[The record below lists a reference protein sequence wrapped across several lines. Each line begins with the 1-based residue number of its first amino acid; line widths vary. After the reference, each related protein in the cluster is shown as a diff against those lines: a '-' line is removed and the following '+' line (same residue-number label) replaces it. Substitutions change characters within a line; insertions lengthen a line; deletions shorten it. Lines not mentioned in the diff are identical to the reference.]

1 MKIVIGG
8 AGEIGSHLAELLS
21 NERHQITVID
31 HNEMRLRHVAEVADL
46 ITVEGLTTSISTL
59 KKAQVHKADL
69 YIAVSPAEEQDMNIV
84 SASLAKQL
92 GARKSIA
99 RINNDEYLQE
109 ENQALFIDLGIDYL
123 FYPEKIAA
131 SEIDGLLEQ
140 SYTNEIME
148 FSGGK
153 LQLLTFK
160 LEDGSPLIDKK
171 ISELTLDITKLLY
184 RVLAI
189 SRNGET
195 IIPNSA
201 CDFRL
206 NDVVYIIAEREGID
220 EALYYS
226 GKEIIDVHNVM
237 ILGGTRMAEM
247 IAKKIEQRVTSLKLI
262 EPDRVRSEE
271 LAVLLPHTLIINGDV
286 HNTDLLEEEDL
297 RHMDA
302 FVAVSGSSAT
312 NILSCVIAKRLGVQK
327 TIAEIENLE
336 YVKLAESLGINT
348 VINKKMITA
357 ARIFRFTMRHHV
369 QSIKYLSGL
378 NAELMEFIV
387 KPGSAATKGKIRDI
401 DFPKDAIIGG
411 IVHGN
416 TSSIA
421 IGDSQIQAY
430 DRVTVLALPGS
441 INKVNRFFE

>member
-21 NERHQITVID
+21 NERHQITIID
-31 HNEMRLRHVAEVADL
+31 HNEARLQHVAEVADL
-46 ITVEGLTTSISTL
+46 ITVEGLTTSIATL
-59 KKAQVHKADL
+59 QKAQVNKADL
-69 YIAVSPAEEQDMNIV
+69 YIAVSPAEEQDMNVV

-109 ENQALFIDLGIDYL
+109 DNQALFIDLGIDYL

-160 LEDGSPLIDKK
+160 LEAGSPLIDKK
-171 ISELTLDITKLLY
+171 ISELTLEVTKLLY

-201 CDFRL
+201 SYFRL
-206 NDVVYIIAEREGID
+206 NDVIYIIAERDGID
-220 EALYYS
+220 EALSHS
-226 GKEIIDVHNVM
+226 GKKIIDVQNVM

-247 IAKKIEQRVTSLKLI
+247 IARKIEQRVTSLKLV
-262 EPDRVRSEE
+262 EPDRARSEE
-271 LAVLLPHTLIINGDV
+271 LAMLLPHTLIINGDV

-327 TIAEIENLE
+327 TIAEIENME

-387 KPGSAATKGKIRDI
+387 KPGSAVTKGKIRDI

-411 IVHGN
+411 IVRGN
-416 TSSIA
+416 TSFIA
-421 IGDSQIQAY
+421 VGDSQIQAY
-430 DRVTVLALPGS
+430 DRVTVLALPTS

>member
-31 HNEMRLRHVAEVADL
+31 HDEARLRHVAEVADL
-46 ITVEGLTTSISTL
+46 ITVEGLTTSITTL
-59 KKAQVHKADL
+59 QKAQVNKADL
-69 YIAVSPAEEQDMNIV
+69 YIAVSPAEEQDMNVV

-92 GARKSIA
+92 GARKCIA

-109 ENQALFIDLGIDYL
+109 DNQSLFIDLGIDYL

-131 SEIDGLLEQ
+131 SEIDRLLEH

-160 LEDGSPLIDKK
+160 LEEGSPLIGKK
-171 ISELTLDITKLLY
+171 ISELKLDITKLLY

-189 SRNGET
+189 SRNSET

-201 CDFRL
+201 SDFRL
-206 NDVVYIIAEREGID
+206 NDVLYIIAEHEGIE
-220 EALYYS
+220 EALSHS
-226 GKEIIDVHNVM
+226 GKKIIDVHNVM

-247 IAKKIEQRVTSLKLI
+247 IAKKIEQHVTSLKLI

-271 LAVLLPHTLIINGDV
+271 LAELLPHTLIINGDV
-286 HNTDLLEEEDL
+286 HNTDLLEEEGL

-378 NAELMEFIV
+378 DAELMEFIV
-387 KPGSAATKGKIRDI
+387 KPGSVVTKGKIRDI

-411 IVHGN
+411 IVRGN

-430 DRVTVLALPGS
+430 DRVTVLALPSS
-441 INKVNRFFE
+441 INKVNRFFG

>member
-31 HNEMRLRHVAEVADL
+31 HDETRLRHVAEVADL
-46 ITVEGLTTSISTL
+46 ITVEGLTTSITTL
-59 KKAQVHKADL
+59 QKAQVHKADL
-69 YIAVSPAEEQDMNIV
+69 YIAVSPAEEQDMNVV

-109 ENQALFIDLGIDYL
+109 DNQALFIDLGIDYL

-131 SEIDGLLEQ
+131 SEIDRLLEQ

-160 LEDGSPLIDKK
+160 LEEGSPLIDKK
-171 ISELTLDITKLLY
+171 ISELALDVTKLLY

-201 CDFRL
+201 CYFRL
-206 NDVVYIIAEREGID
+206 NDVVYIIAERAGID
-220 EALYYS
+220 EALYHS
-226 GKEIIDVHNVM
+226 GKKIIDVHNVM

-357 ARIFRFTMRHHV
+357 ARIFRFTMRHHI

-378 NAELMEFIV
+378 DAELMEFIV
-387 KPGSAATKGKIRDI
+387 KPGSVITKGKIRDI

-411 IVHGN
+411 IVRGN

-430 DRVTVLALPGS
+430 DRVTVLALPTS

>member
-8 AGEIGSHLAELLS
+8 AGEIGSHLAELLC

-31 HNEMRLRHVAEVADL
+31 HDETRLRHVAEVADL
-46 ITVEGLTTSISTL
+46 IAVEGLTTSITTL
-59 KKAQVHKADL
+59 QKAQVHKADL

-92 GARKSIA
+92 GAKKSIA

-160 LEDGSPLIDKK
+160 LEENSPLIGKK
-171 ISELTLDITKLLY
+171 ISELTLDMAKLLY

-206 NDVVYIIAEREGID
+206 NDVIYIIAEREGID
-220 EALYYS
+220 EALYQS
-226 GKEIIDVHNVM
+226 GKKIIDVHNVM

-262 EPDRVRSEE
+262 EPDRIRSEE
-271 LAVLLPHTLIINGDV
+271 LAVSLPHTLIINGEV
-286 HNTDLLEEEDL
+286 HNTDLLEEEGL

-378 NAELMEFIV
+378 DAELMEFIV

-411 IVHGN
+411 IVRGN

-430 DRVTVLALPGS
+430 DRVTVLALPNS
-441 INKVNRFFE
+441 VNKVNRFFE